1 MVTDVVVDIPSLSVG
16 SEFKRLHSFQ
26 PINIQGYL
34 VEMHVTPSVLLMAKL
49 VSKKKRPM
57 KYLRGHIVS
66 PSNPDLKFK
75 FITSRSGI
83 FQVPN
88 LNPGVYQLT
97 FGKKPYESIDIEIP
111 EDAEGLFK
119 LGTQT
124 VIKKRVGVANR
135 PRLQI

>member
-1 MVTDVVVDIPSLSVG
+1 
-16 SEFKRLHSFQ
+16 
-26 PINIQGYL
+26 
-34 VEMHVTPSVLLMAKL
+34 
-49 VSKKKRPM
+49 M

-124 VIKKRVGVANR
+124 VIKKKGGRSKSSAFADLMEQAKKKKEQKKPKLKIR
-135 PRLQI
+135 HLRLIYCNN